1 MGGDEVLNFGA
12 VENNRTG
19 KRFFFMDGYLRRV
32 LNSNFSSISQILS
45 LP

>member
-19 KRFFFMDGYLRRV
+19 KRFFMDGYLRRV